1 MLRDDEILDRDIPEI
16 NLEEL
21 AKSDEFEVDMSALAA
36 FDNKAFAMELLST
49 AKEYVGIDRANNI
62 DQVGR
67 FLALFNLGVKD
78 GSKWMPYCA
87 AGLSFAAAKAFC
99 NLSGIKYNADNALRV
114 FRTVL
119 LTIKNRFF
127 LPSPSCYQMRDVA
140 INQGRYLVNN
150 AANRA
155 LVKPG
160 YIVLFQFD
168 SDSLPD
174 HVGIVDSVDSDSVK
188 TVEFNTSDADNTNG
202 GAVAR
207 RDRPFRVIQGF
218 IKIY

>member
-1 MLRDDEILDRDIPEI
+1 
-16 NLEEL
+16 
-21 AKSDEFEVDMSALAA
+21 
-36 FDNKAFAMELLST
+36 
-49 AKEYVGIDRANNI
+49 
-62 DQVGR
+62 
-67 FLALFNLGVKD
+67 
-78 GSKWMPYCA
+78 
-87 AGLSFAAAKAFC
+87 
-99 NLSGIKYNADNALRV
+99 
-114 FRTVL
+114 
-119 LTIKNRFF
+119 
-127 LPSPSCYQMRDVA
+127 VA

-174 HVGIVDSVDSDSVK
+174 HVGIVDSIDSDSVK
-188 TVEFNTSDADNTNG
+188 TVEFNTSDTDNTNG